1 MKRFLLFASAVF
13 FSAVVCQAIF
23 LARDRPLA
31 DPTGC
36 CEQRDNP
43 NSGNWYRN
51 SLNFSACDQLNRT
64 LDNNDDIFKPTG
76 KVWWNLSPDQCG
88 ASR

>member
-13 FSAVVCQAIF
+13 FSTVVCQAIF
-23 LARDRPLA
+23 SAGDRLLA
-31 DPTGC
+31 DPAGC

-43 NSGNWYRN
+43 NSPTWYRN

-64 LDNNDDIFKPTG
+64 LDNDDIFKPKG
-76 KVWWNLSPDQCG
+76 KVWWNLNPDECRG
-88 ASR
+88 SG